1 MRLSRS
7 RVPGSIPG
15 RPIINFKYPNKI
27 SKKMALVEPKSM
39 DECVYFTNRVLDKGK
54 IRCWVFK
61 EKCPKCGKSL
71 MGKPRDPKTGK
82 VQIRAKEFKCPE
94 CNYTLPEQEYEN
106 SLTANIQYTC
116 QYCGNQGE
124 IQSQFKRKKVQIFDE
139 VKLKKKTFESLRFQC
154 QKCGKNIDIT
164 YKMK

>member
-82 VQIRAKEFKCPE
+82 IQIRAKEYKCPE
-94 CNYTLPEQEYEN
+94 CNYTLPEQEYEDT
-106 SLTANIQYTC
+106 LTANIQYTC
-116 QYCGNQGE
+116 PYCSHDGE
-124 IQSQFKRKKVQIFDE
+124 IQVPFKRKKIQILNE
-139 VKLKKKTFESLRFQC
+139 ETGTKKAAESLRFQA
-154 QKCGKNIDIT
+154 
-164 YKMK
+164 M